1 MPLFEFYCG
10 ECGVFEMV
18 LGLSEIDEM
27 IICPS
32 CHSEVQ
38 RLFTPPSYYRPFSG
52 IRHKVSKRAKK
63 GREPLVVRKGEG
75 NPMETILP
83 GSHSQHNHNHGGR
96 TGSPGYAPWMI
107 KH

>member
-18 LGLSEIDEM
+18 LGLSEIDGRLF
-27 IICPS
+27 CPS
-32 CHSEVQ
+32 CQSEVQ
-38 RLFTPPSYYRPFSG
+38 RIFTPPSYYRPFSG
-52 IRHKVSKRAKK
+52 IRHNVLKRAK
-63 GREPLVVRKGEG
+63 
-75 NPMETILP
+75 
-83 GSHSQHNHNHGGR
+83 